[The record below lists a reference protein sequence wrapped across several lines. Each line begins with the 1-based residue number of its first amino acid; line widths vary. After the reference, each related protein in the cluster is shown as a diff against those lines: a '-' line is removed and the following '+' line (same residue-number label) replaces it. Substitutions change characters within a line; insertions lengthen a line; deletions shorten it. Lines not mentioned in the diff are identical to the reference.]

1 MKNNTFYSVR
11 WTINTS
17 AFNFPNFEPKKIG
30 LNEIFSNNP
39 AFIAKLEKEKEK
51 LKSSF
56 MDNFASF
63 DGKPNFDLILK
74 KNKHGKVVEYI
85 LVIQNEKNLM

>member
-1 MKNNTFYSVR
+1 MVFYR

-17 AFNFPNFEPKKIG
+17 AFNFPKFEPKKIG

-39 AFIAKLEKEKEK
+39 AFITKLEKEKEK
-51 LKSSF
+51 LKNSF
-56 MDNFASF
+56 MDNFATF

-74 KNKHGKVVEYI
+74 KNKH
-85 LVIQNEKNLM
+85 